1 MARLIVFIFAIS
13 CVLGQK
19 LDDLVIAQKT
29 EIFLTLQRTIS
40 TQTAQSG
47 DKFSGQ
53 IAVPVTS
60 DDQIIIP
67 VGSYVIGHV
76 EMAESPGHLKGRGQ
90 LILGFDTIIL
100 PDGTT
105 RNIEATV
112 QSAEGEKTDPIDE
125 EGKLTALGAQGKETA
140 AGAVGGA
147 VAGGTIGAISDG
159 SFKGMA
165 VGAVIGSGI
174 GALMDLFKKGDEVVL
189 EKGATLVIQLR
200 DDIRFV
206 KPRPPTLGTPM

>member
-1 MARLIVFIFAIS
+1 MARLVVFLAAFS
-13 CVLGQK
+13 CLLGQN
-19 LDDLVIAQKT
+19 LDDLVITEKT

-60 DDQIIIP
+60 DDQVVIP

-76 EMAESPGHLKGRGQ
+76 EIAEAPGHLKGKAA

-105 RNIEATV
+105 REMEAIV
-112 QSAEGEKTDPIDE
+112 QTAEGENTDPSDE
-125 EGKLTALGAQGKETA
+125 EGRLTASGSQEKETA
-140 AGAVGGA
+140 AGA
-147 VAGGTIGAISDG
+147 AGGGRCGWDH
-159 SFKGMA
+159 
-165 VGAVIGSGI
+165 
-174 GALMDLFKKGDEVVL
+174 
-189 EKGATLVIQLR
+189 R
-200 DDIRFV
+200 CH
-206 KPRPPTLGTPM
+206 